1 MSERKLHLLQD
12 TVERLLR
19 RNATRHLVNI
29 LNKTHHADIAHLF
42 KLVNERSARILF
54 ELLPDVQKAAEVL
67 SDMEPS
73 FRNELLRHIEAHRI
87 AELLTAMANDDA
99 ADLITDL
106 PEDVRTQVLE
116 LMPDKDTQEV
126 SELLSYPEDTA
137 GRIMTTDFLAVPET
151 LKAFEAVQEVRK
163 ASETK
168 MVFYL
173 YVVNEEKRLTGVLSL
188 RQLVTAS
195 GETQLSQV
203 MMRDVI
209 KVGVTTD
216 QEEVARLVSRYD
228 LLAIPVVDESG
239 VLIGIVEVDDVI
251 DVLREEATEDILK
264 MAGTSEQEVSSFSVS
279 RAARVRLP
287 WLFASWIGGVIAIQ
301 IISGFESHFQG
312 EVLMFASL
320 AAFIPVIMGMG
331 GNIGTQSLSITLR
344 GLATGRVDP
353 KNLWRV
359 VLKEIRIGL
368 LLGLAYG
375 VLLALVGWFLYRNA
389 SLGLVVG
396 IAMCA
401 NMTMAAVVGTF
412 LPLIA
417 VKMNIDPAVA
427 SGPFVTTSI
436 DILGVTF
443 YFITAS
449 LFVL

>member
-1 MSERKLHLLQD
+1 
-12 TVERLLR
+12 
-19 RNATRHLVNI
+19 
-29 LNKTHHADIAHLF
+29 
-42 KLVNERSARILF
+42 
-54 ELLPDVQKAAEVL
+54 
-67 SDMEPS
+67 
-73 FRNELLRHIEAHRI
+73 
-87 AELLTAMANDDA
+87 MANDDA
-99 ADLITDL
+99 ADLIVDL
-106 PEDVRTQVLE
+106 PEDVRNQVLE
-116 LMPDKDTQEV
+116 LMPDEDNREV
-126 SELLSYPEDTA
+126 SALLSYPEDSA

-151 LKAFEAVQEVRK
+151 LKAFEGVQEVRK

-173 YVVNEEKRLTGVLSL
+173 YLVNEEKRLTGILSL

-195 GETQLSQV
+195 GETTLSKI

-209 KVGVTTD
+209 KVDVTTD

-228 LLAIPVVDESG
+228 LLAIPVVDEQG
-239 VLIGIVEVDDVI
+239 VLVGIVEVDDVI

-264 MAGTSEQEVSSFSVS
+264 MAGTSEQEISSFSVS
-279 RAARVRLP
+279 RSARVRLP

-301 IISGFESHFQG
+301 IISGFEAHFKS
-312 EVLMFASL
+312 EVIMFASL

-375 VLLALVGWFLYRNA
+375 LLLGLVGWYFFDNT
-389 SLGLVVG
+389 SLGMVVG
-396 IAMCA
+396 ISMCA

-417 VKMNIDPAVA
+417 VKMKVDPAVA

-436 DILGVTF
+436 DILGVSF

-449 LFVL
+449 IFVL